1 MFHGHNYAASY
12 FTQQAETQVHID
24 RFRKERLGRWLQHFE
39 ALLAANNEGKGYA
52 YDLFVRVNINL
63 YLLFSQP

>member
-24 RFRKERLGRWLQHFE
+24 RFRKERLARWLHHFE
-39 ALLAANNEGKGYA
+39 ALLAANNERKGYVI
-52 YDLFVRVNINL
+52 YYCLFWKNINFAL
-63 YLLFSQP
+63 